1 MRFIKIFCSLFVVLI
16 LCSAFSLKGNK
27 TKAVYIVG
35 VSASFTDSLIYFTDI
50 QLLDSVKLDNNKLLP
65 QRSHYSYQLKNYLEG
80 QEGLVNRT
88 CFVYLILI
96 NRNWKNGCQTESEVS
111 KRTECI
117 DSSGRSDPVSLYKTR
132 RRINALV
139 RMDLHVL
146 TCRLIHTFV

>member
-88 CFVYLILI
+88 CFVYFDTNKSKLEKPVAKLKAKFQKGQ
-96 NRNWKNGCQTESEVS
+96 NVS
-111 KRTECI
+111 IRPV
-117 DSSGRSDPVSLYKTR
+117 DPTLFRFTKPEEE
-132 RRINALV
+132 
-139 RMDLHVL
+139 
-146 TCRLIHTFV
+146 

>member
-1 MRFIKIFCSLFVVLI
+1 MKFIKIFCSLFVVLM

-35 VSASFTDSLIYFTDI
+35 LSASFTDSLIYFTDI

-88 CFVYLILI
+88 CFVYFDTNKSKLEKTVAKLKSKFQKGHNVLI
-96 NRNWKNGCQTESEVS
+96 RPV
-111 KRTECI
+111 
-117 DSSGRSDPVSLYKTR
+117 DPTLFRFTKPEEE
-132 RRINALV
+132 
-139 RMDLHVL
+139 
-146 TCRLIHTFV
+146 

>member
-88 CFVYLILI
+88 CFVYFDTNKSKLE
-96 NRNWKNGCQTESEVS
+96 NGCQTESEVS

-132 RRINALV
+132 RRIT
-139 RMDLHVL
+139 R
-146 TCRLIHTFV
+146 